1 MQTNNIEDIY
11 ELSPIQQGLLFH
23 ILYSPD
29 SGVYCEQYSISIQGN
44 LNFAAFEKAWETI
57 FARHSIL
64 RTNFHWEELEKPL
77 QVVSKKVKLPLE
89 KLDWQDISQNLQK
102 QQLQAFAQ
110 ADRQRGFELS
120 QAPLMRLTLIQLND
134 DVYEL
139 IWTNYHLIL
148 DGWSRALLIK
158 EVFEFYQALCEGK
171 NLHLK
176 PPQAYKNYIT
186 WLRQQ
191 DQFQAENFWREFLKG
206 VDTPTPLGVK
216 KYVSDVVSKQATY
229 AQENIKLSKTVT
241 ASLQSFAKQFQLTI
255 NTIIQGAWALLLSR
269 YSGEENVIFGIT
281 SSGRSPTLEGSES
294 MVGVF
299 LNTLPLRL
307 DVDGEEKLLPWL
319 RELQSRQAQLR
330 QYEYCRLVDV
340 QKWSEIPKGTPLFES
355 IFIFENYPVTASREE
370 IVDLTIGDV
379 SVINTTNYPIT
390 VMVAPDTELSLSIM
404 FDERYFD
411 TTVITEMLGHLKT
424 LIAAMVAHPQEQL
437 KALPMLSETERYQ
450 LLVDWNST
458 QFDYPRNQCIHE
470 LFEVQVARE
479 QDAVAVVFENEKLT
493 YKQLNQQANQLA
505 YYLQKLGV
513 KSEVPV
519 GICVERSIL
528 MVVGILGI
536 LKAGGAYVPLDP
548 DYPQERLDFMLSDAQ
563 VPVLL
568 TQQHL
573 QTKLLPH
580 QAEVVCLDGDW
591 KSNLQESENHL
602 QYDICAENLAYII
615 YTSGSTG
622 KPKGVQINHRNVV
635 NFLYSLS
642 SNPGITEEDI
652 LLAVTTLSFDIAG
665 LEIFL
670 PLMVGAKVVIV
681 SSQIARDGVQ
691 LLNKL
696 ETEKVTIMQATPS
709 TWGMLLEAGW
719 SGNKK
724 LKVLCGGE
732 ALSSKLA
739 AELQKRSSSVWNL
752 YGPTEAT
759 IWSTIH
765 LVKEEEKTVPIGRP
779 IANTQT
785 YILDKYQQPV
795 PIGVRGELY
804 IGGDGLSRGYRH
816 QAELTTEKFIPN
828 PFDNNSES
836 YLYKTG
842 DLVRYQSDGYI
853 EFISRIDHQVKLRGF
868 RIELGEIEA
877 VLTQNS
883 AIRQAIVMVREDEPN
898 NKRLVAY
905 VVPEKHTPTINE
917 LRTIL
922 QQKLPDYMIPV
933 NFVFLEKLP
942 LTPNGKVNR
951 RVLPIP
957 DNKRPELEENY
968 LAPKTT
974 QEKTL
979 AEIWSQ
985 VLKLEKIG
993 IYDNFFALGGDSIR
1007 SIQICS
1013 QVRERG
1019 FDLSIQDIFKHQT
1032 IDELAKNL
1040 TQKKSINLN
1049 YQSNP
1054 AFSLINA
1061 AERAKLS
1068 ETVEDAYPLTTMQM
1082 GMLFYSK
1089 YNPNANIYHNVS
1101 SFHLKAVLQLKN
1113 LQTAVDNLV
1122 NRHPILRTC
1131 FNLGDFS
1138 QPLQI
1143 VEKKVSVPLHFED
1156 LHHLSESEQKQTI
1169 AEFLEKEKQHKFDW
1183 TQPPLLR
1190 LKIHQT
1196 TPETFQFT
1204 LTFHH
1209 AILDGWSL
1217 ALMLSE
1223 LFEEYFSLINKQNYS
1238 ISPPTITFRDFVALQ
1253 QKAINSTDNRQYWLQ
1268 KLTGVTQTKIPR
1280 WRFLNAKNHIS
1291 ENLIIDVAISE
1302 KVSQGL
1308 KDLAKSATVPLKSV
1322 LLAAHLKAIGLLSG
1336 KSDLVTGLS
1345 TNGRPETKDGDR
1357 VLGLFLNTLPFRVSF
1372 NSGSW
1377 IDLVKQTFE
1386 LEQEL
1391 LPYRWYPMSQIKK
1404 DLGGENLFETSFNF
1418 THFHRYQNLQK
1429 SSELE
1434 VLDIKGFA
1442 IKEFVLLAQFSLDLI
1457 SSDVKL
1463 FLECD
1468 SQKLSYDQAQD
1479 IGNYYINILSTMA
1492 INVLEN
1498 HHKQNL
1504 VEELSKRTKEVKE
1517 LTEKE
1522 TTKTSIKSLKLT
1534 KRKAIRNK

>member
-23 ILYSPD
+23 ILYNAE
-29 SGVYCEQYSISIQGN
+29 SGVYCQQMSISIQGN
-44 LNFAAFEKAWETI
+44 LNFGAFEQAWQQI
-57 FARHSIL
+57 LARHSIL
-64 RTNFHWEELEKPL
+64 RTAFYWEELEKPL
-77 QVVSKKVKLPLE
+77 QVVSKNVKLPLE
-89 KLDWQDISQNLQK
+89 KLDWRNTSQTLQK
-102 QQLQAFAQ
+102 QQLKAFART
-110 ADRQRGFELS
+110 DRQRGFELS
-120 QAPLMRLTLIQLND
+120 QAPLMRLTLIQLSD
-134 DVYEL
+134 DEYEF
-139 IWTNYHLIL
+139 IWTNYHLIS
-148 DGWSRALLIK
+148 DGWSRALVIQ
-158 EVFEFYQALCEGK
+158 EVFEFYQALCKGK
-171 NLHLK
+171 NLYLK
-176 PPQAYKNYIT
+176 PPSAYKKYIT
-186 WLRQQ
+186 WLSQQ
-191 DQFQAENFWREFLKG
+191 NQSQAEKFWQNYLKG
-206 VDTPTPLGVK
+206 VETTTPLGVK
-216 KYVSDVVSKQATY
+216 KYIGDVIDKQAVY
-229 AQENIKLSKTVT
+229 AEENIKLSKILT
-241 ASLQSFAKQFQLTI
+241 ADLQSFARKSQLTI

-269 YSGEENVIFGIT
+269 YSSEENVIFGIT
-281 SSGRSPTLEGSES
+281 SSGRPPALEGSES
-294 MVGVF
+294 MIGVF
-299 LNTLPLRL
+299 INTLPLRWN
-307 DVDGEEKLLPWL
+307 VDGEKRLLPWL
-319 RELQSRQAQLR
+319 RELQSRQAELR
-330 QYEYCRLVDV
+330 EYEYCRLVDV
-340 QKWSEIPKGTPLFES
+340 QKWSDIPQGLPLFES
-355 IFIFENYPVTASREE
+355 ILVFENYPFTGSREQ
-370 IVDLTIGDV
+370 IADLTINDV
-379 SVINTTNYPIT
+379 SGISATNYPIT
-390 VMVAPDTELSLSIM
+390 VMVVPDTELSLTIM
-404 FDERYFD
+404 YEEHYFD
-411 TTVITEMLGHLKT
+411 TTVIKRMLGHLKT

-450 LLVDWNST
+450 LLIDWNST
-458 QFDYPRNQCIHE
+458 QVDYPHNQCIHE
-470 LFEVQVARE
+470 LFEAQVARCSN
-479 QDAVAVVFENEKLT
+479 AVAVVFDNEKLT
-493 YKQLNQQANQLA
+493 YTQLDKQANQLA
-505 YYLQKLGV
+505 SYLQKLGV
-513 KSEVPV
+513 KPEVPV

-573 QTKLLPH
+573 QTKLPSH

-591 KSNLQESENHL
+591 KANVQENQNHL
-602 QYDICAENLAYII
+602 PCDLKAENLAYII

-642 SNPGITEEDI
+642 SNPGITEKDI

-665 LEIFL
+665 LELFL

-681 SSQIARDGVQ
+681 SSQTARDGIQ

-732 ALSSKLA
+732 ALSPRLA
-739 AELQKRSSSVWNL
+739 AELQKNGSSVWNL

-765 LVKEEEKTVPIGRP
+765 LLKEKEKTVPIGRP

-795 PIGVRGELY
+795 PIGVNGELY

-816 QAELTTEKFIPN
+816 QSELTNEKFIPN
-828 PFDNNSES
+828 PFDKNSES

-842 DLVRYQSDGYI
+842 DLVRYQADGNI

-883 AIRQAIVMVREDEPN
+883 AVSQAIVMVREDDLN

-905 VVPEKHTPTINE
+905 VVPEKQTPTINE

-922 QQKLPDYMIPV
+922 QHKLPDYMIPG

-957 DNKRPELEENY
+957 DTSRPELKENY
-968 LAPKTT
+968 LAPRTT
-974 QEKTL
+974 KEKTL
-979 AEIWSQ
+979 AEIWSK
-985 VLKLEKIG
+985 VLKVEEIG

-1007 SIQICS
+1007 SIQVCS

-1019 FDLSIQDIFKHQT
+1019 FDLSIQEIFKHQT
-1032 IDELAKNL
+1032 IEELAKNL

-1049 YQSNP
+1049 YQSNR
-1054 AFSLINA
+1054 AFSLITA
-1061 AERAKLS
+1061 ADRAKLS

-1143 VEKKVSVPLHFED
+1143 IGQKVSVILHFED
-1156 LHHLSESEQKQTI
+1156 LHHLSESKQKQII
-1169 AEFLEKEKQHKFDW
+1169 AEFLETEKQHKFDW
-1183 TQPPLLR
+1183 AQPPLLR

-1268 KLTGVTQTKIPR
+1268 KLTGAIQSEIPR
-1280 WRFLNAKNHIS
+1280 WRFSNANNHTP

-1322 LLAAHLKAIGLLSG
+1322 LLTAHLKAIGLLSG
-1336 KSDLVTGLS
+1336 KSDVITGLS
-1345 TNGRPETKDGDR
+1345 TNGRAETKDGDR

-1468 SQKLSYDQAQD
+1468 PQKLSYEQAQD
-1479 IGNYYINILSTMA
+1479 IGNYYTNILSIMA
-1492 INVLEN
+1492 INPLEIHEN
-1498 HHKQNL
+1498 ENI
-1504 VEELSKRTKEVKE
+1504 VEELTKRTNKIKE
-1517 LTEKE
+1517 LAEKE
-1522 TTKTSIKSLKLT
+1522 TAKTGIKTLKLT
-1534 KRKAIRNK
+1534 KRKAIRNN

>member
-44 LNFAAFEKAWETI
+44 LNFAAFEKAWEQVFTQ
-57 FARHSIL
+57 HSIL
-64 RTNFHWEELEKPL
+64 RTAFHWEELEKPL

-89 KLDWQDISQNLQK
+89 KIDWRDISQNLQK
-102 QQLQAFAQ
+102 LQLKAFAH

-120 QAPLMRLTLIQLND
+120 QAPLMRLTLIQLSD
-134 DVYEL
+134 DIYEL

-158 EVFEFYQALCEGK
+158 EVFEFYKALCEGE
-171 NLHLK
+171 NLHFK
-176 PPQAYKNYIT
+176 PPLAYKNYIT

-191 DQFQAENFWREFLKG
+191 DHSQAEKFWREFLKG
-206 VDTPTPLGVK
+206 VDTPTPLDVK
-216 KYVSDVVSKQATY
+216 KYVGDVVGKQATY

-241 ASLQSFAKQFQLTI
+241 AGLQSFAKQFQLTI

-319 RELQSRQAQLR
+319 RELQSRQAELR

-340 QKWSEIPKGTPLFES
+340 QKWSEIPKGIPLFES

-370 IVDLTIGDV
+370 IADLTIGDV

-404 FDERYFD
+404 YDERYFD
-411 TTVITEMLGHLKT
+411 TTVITRMLGHLKT

-437 KALPMLSETERYQ
+437 KALPMLTETERYQ

-458 QFDYPRNQCIHE
+458 QVDYPRNQCIHE
-470 LFEVQVARE
+470 LFEVQVARSP
-479 QDAVAVVFENEKLT
+479 DAVAVVFENEKLT
-493 YKQLNQQANQLA
+493 YTQLNQQANQLA
-505 YYLQKLGV
+505 QYLQKLGV
-513 KSEVPV
+513 KPEVPV

-536 LKAGGAYVPLDP
+536 LKVGGAYVPLDP

-573 QTKLLPH
+573 QTKLTPH
-580 QAEVVCLDGDW
+580 QAKVVCLDGDW
-591 KSNLQESENHL
+591 KANVQENENHL

-635 NFLYSLS
+635 NFLYSLN
-642 SNPGITEEDI
+642 SNPGITESDI

-670 PLMVGAKVVIV
+670 PLMAGAKVVIV
-681 SSQIARDGVQ
+681 SGKIARDGVQ
-691 LLNKL
+691 ILNKL
-696 ETEKVTIMQATPS
+696 ETEKVTMMQATPS

-719 SGNKK
+719 SGNQK
-724 LKVLCGGE
+724 LKIICGGE
-732 ALSSKLA
+732 ALSPKLA

-765 LVKEEEKTVPIGRP
+765 LVKEVEKTVPIGRP

-795 PIGVRGELY
+795 PIGISGELY

-816 QAELTTEKFIPN
+816 QLELTTEKFIPH
-828 PFDNNSES
+828 PFDKNSES

-842 DLVRYQSDGYI
+842 DLVRYQADGNI
-853 EFISRIDHQVKLRGF
+853 EFIGRIDHQVKLRGF

-883 AIRQAIVMVREDEPN
+883 AVRQAIVMVREDEPK

-905 VVPEKHTPTINE
+905 IIPEKQTPTINE
-917 LRTIL
+917 LRKIL
-922 QQKLPDYMIPV
+922 QHKLPDYMVPG

-951 RVLPIP
+951 RVLPVP
-957 DNKRPELEENY
+957 DTNRPELEENY
-968 LAPKTT
+968 LAPRTT
-974 QEKTL
+974 EEKTL

-985 VLKLEKIG
+985 VLKVEKIG
-993 IYDNFFALGGDSIR
+993 IHDNFFALGGDSIR
-1007 SIQICS
+1007 SIQVCS

-1019 FDLSIQDIFKHQT
+1019 FNLSIQDIFKYQT
-1032 IDELAKNL
+1032 IYELAQNL
-1040 TQKKSINLN
+1040 TNQKSSSLN

-1054 AFSLINA
+1054 PFSLITTA
-1061 AERAKLS
+1061 DQVKLS

-1082 GMLFYSK
+1082 GMFFYSK

-1101 SFHLKAVLQLKN
+1101 SFHLKAVLQLKP

-1122 NRHPILRTC
+1122 NRHPILRTY

-1138 QPLQI
+1138 QPLQM
-1143 VEKKVSVPLHFED
+1143 VEKKVYVPLHFED
-1156 LHHLSESEQKQTI
+1156 LHHLSESEQKQII
-1169 AEFLEKEKQHKFDW
+1169 AEFLETEKKHKFDW

-1190 LKIHQT
+1190 LHIHQT
-1196 TPETFQFT
+1196 TLETFQFT

-1253 QKAINSTDNRQYWLQ
+1253 QQALNSTDNRQYWLQ
-1268 KLTGVTQTKIPR
+1268 RLTGITQTKIPR
-1280 WRFLNAKNHIS
+1280 WRFLNRNNYTP

-1302 KVSQGL
+1302 EVSQGL
-1308 KDLAKSATVPLKSV
+1308 KDLAKSAAVPLKSV
-1322 LLAAHLKAIGLLSG
+1322 LLTAHLKVISLVCG
-1336 KSDLVTGLS
+1336 KSDVITGLS

-1404 DLGGENLFETSFNF
+1404 DLGGESLFETSFNF

-1434 VLDIKGFA
+1434 VLEIKGFA

-1468 SQKLSYDQAQD
+1468 PQKLCYEQAQD
-1479 IGNYYINILSTMA
+1479 IGNYYTNILSTIAM
-1492 INVLEN
+1492 NPLESHN
-1498 HHKQNL
+1498 NENI
-1504 VEELSKRTKEVKE
+1504 VEELTNKTKKIKG

-1522 TTKTSIKSLKLT
+1522 TTKTGLKTLKLT